1 MPQSNSAVRPS
12 TCRSAVSNSLP
23 AAHWIAVNRSR
34 KEAGF
39 KDREARMY
47 LRGAKSDML
56 MSGLVLRLLRLRSK
70 LATQQKSNQI
80 QRIEIEAVD
89 DADALCRAC
98 LRHHVGRRLHCD
110 DATAK
115 GKSEKGKVSNL
126 VRARVRGCECVEY
139 WVTNTA
145 IRVGAK
151 IKLTFAP
158 TSTTRG
164 DWSQSLPLC
173 K

>member
-56 MSGLVLRLLRLRSK
+56 RGVVLRLLRLRSK

-126 VRARVRGCECVEY
+126 VRARVRRCDYVEY
-139 WVTNTA
+139 WVTIKA
-145 IRVGAK
+145 IHVSAK

>member
-89 DADALCRAC
+89 DADVLCRAC

-126 VRARVRGCECVEY
+126 VRARVRRCDYVEY
-139 WVTNTA
+139 WVTITA
-145 IRVGAK
+145 IRVSAK
-151 IKLTFAP
+151 TNLTFAP